1 MPFKDRT
8 NIKYGKLTAIEY
20 LGKSMWKCKCDCGNE
35 KIVYGGHLENG
46 HTKSCGCFRSPRK
59 NLLNQKFGKLTPI
72 EWEGN
77 GKWKCKC
84 ECGNTVS
91 VITYNLLDGNT
102 QSCGCLQKQRTSEVS
117 FKSLVGEKFGLL
129 TVIAQADSYRG
140 HSAWE
145 CECECGNKVIVN
157 SIELKNG
164 DTLSCGC
171 LRSSFG
177 EKIIENL
184 LKENNIVYQKEYS
197 FSNLVSENNIPLR
210 FDFAIFN
217 NNKIQ
222 MLIEY
227 DGEQHYLDKAN
238 NFWKNDNLS
247 QRKNRDELKNIYC
260 KTHNIKLV
268 RIPYWE
274 KNNITINM
282 LLGDQYAI

>member
-1 MPFKDRT
+1 MRKMPKKIDLTGQRFGRLVVIEPAENKGKRT
-8 NIKYGKLTAIEY
+8 Q
-20 LGKSMWKCKCDCGNE
+20 WKCLCDCGNE
-35 KIVYGGHLENG
+35 YIGL
-46 HTKSCGCFRSPRK
+46 TDSLRSGR
-59 NLLNQKFGKLTPI
+59 L
-72 EWEGN
+72 
-77 GKWKCKC
+77 
-84 ECGNTVS
+84 
-91 VITYNLLDGNT
+91 
-102 QSCGCLQKQRTSEVS
+102 QSCGCLRKESARTQAQKNI
-117 FKSLVGEKFGLL
+117 KSLVGEKFGLL

-222 MLIEY
+222 ILIEY